1 MMGRSE
7 KGKSRSGNRG
17 ATLPLIQG
25 RDVSRKK
32 VCFPKVKGHR
42 MKTQRRKSLLLVLSI
57 VMLVSFLGLFVS
69 SQLLNAQNNKYKSRN
84 FVDSS
89 SNNFPPMNV
98 LDKDGNL
105 TGFGRDLA
113 DAVVKA
119 IDGKVT
125 HIHSG
130 HWGQVLEWLDSGKAD
145 FIHDTG
151 YTKDR
156 DEFLDY
162 SDPIIEMPEVI
173 FVRPDQYDIRG
184 LNSLKGK
191 TVACVNKHITH
202 LYLQEFPEIN
212 CYVVKTP
219 VEGLCAVEWA
229 KAAPPLSALH
239 TK

>member
-1 MMGRSE
+1 MRPERS
-7 KGKSRSGNRG
+7 KG
-17 ATLPLIQG
+17 
-25 RDVSRKK
+25 
-32 VCFPKVKGHR
+32 
-42 MKTQRRKSLLLVLSI
+42 LLFGLSI
-57 VMLVSFLGLFVS
+57 VMLISFLGLFVS
-69 SQLLNAQNNKYKSRN
+69 SQLSSAQDDKYKSRN
-84 FVDSS
+84 FVDAS

-105 TGFGRDLA
+105 TDFGRDLA

-119 IDGKVT
+119 IDGKVA

-130 HWGQVLEWLDSGKAD
+130 DWARVLEWLDSGKAD

-156 DEFLDY
+156 DKFLDY

-173 FVRPDQYDIRG
+173 FVRPDQYDITG
-184 LNSLKGK
+184 LNSFKGK

-202 LYLQEFPEIN
+202 LYLQSFPEIT

>member
-1 MMGRSE
+1 MRPERS
-7 KGKSRSGNRG
+7 KG
-17 ATLPLIQG
+17 
-25 RDVSRKK
+25 
-32 VCFPKVKGHR
+32 
-42 MKTQRRKSLLLVLSI
+42 LLFGLSI
-57 VMLVSFLGLFVS
+57 VMLISFLGLFVS
-69 SQLLNAQNNKYKSRN
+69 SQLSSAQDDKYKSRN
-84 FVDSS
+84 FVDAS

-119 IDGKVT
+119 IDGKVA

-130 HWGQVLEWLDSGKAD
+130 DWARVLEWLDSGKAD

-156 DEFLDY
+156 DKFLDY

-173 FVRPDQYDIRG
+173 FVRPDQYDITG
-184 LNSLKGK
+184 LNSFKGK

-202 LYLQEFPEIN
+202 LYLQSFPEIT